1 MVSSNLQP
9 QDVDFDL
16 EWAKL
21 KKVSEDI
28 FAQQITRTKY
38 QESLSLVYKL
48 CVATEPKSQELYQ
61 NLSDFLGNKAAEIA
75 RRLNSFEGE
84 DLLEQYE
91 VEWDG
96 YQTASDSVDKTC
108 SYLNKEFI
116 DRRHY
121 DNAEMHMVDNTSVD
135 SYLRIKDLA
144 FEKWRYNVLDAIDEK
159 LVTSCIRLVKRIRL
173 DENVQFGQK
182 HQVQVAVSSFLKVCD
197 HKARNKLELYEE
209 KFETRF
215 LEQTSEF
222 YNDQAQRFLESGD
235 VGWYMEQVLTVIENE
250 NSLAEELLDR
260 STIAKQKDRIVKS
273 LIYDGLDFLFDKA
286 QLMVRTENAGQLKKL
301 YLLFQNMETPLARLV
316 KMFKTYVEE
325 IGIEKI
331 KDAKTAKDF
340 VDLVCQ
346 HYDKYKEFVD
356 TVFVTQEKMQD
367 YTEQKPRFEPDK
379 NFLESLKDA
388 MRTIVNYKEGTQRSR
403 APDLLA
409 QYSDQLLK
417 KRGSDDIDSKLD
429 EIIKALEFVSEKDL
443 FQANYTRR
451 LAKRLIYGH
460 SSSNDA
466 ERQMI
471 EKLKGVCVYD
481 FTSKIKRMYEDI
493 TKSVT
498 QQEAYNKT
506 VPDTSL
512 GLDVKVLQDGSWPFT
527 RTQPSFIL
535 PRSLEPH
542 IESYSRFYEDQHKNR
557 TLKWMYTMSQAEVKT
572 MSTSKMYLLHVT
584 TFQLGILLNFNE
596 MDQCSFKDLSTV
608 TGLEPKEMMKHLKPI
623 VVE

>member
-1 MVSSNLQP
+1 M
-9 QDVDFDL
+9 
-16 EWAKL
+16 
-21 KKVSEDI
+21 
-28 FAQQITRTKY
+28 
-38 QESLSLVYKL
+38 YKL

-260 STIAKQKDRIVKS
+260 STIAKQKVEIS
-273 LIYDGLDFLFDKA
+273 
-286 QLMVRTENAGQLKKL
+286 
-301 YLLFQNMETPLARLV
+301 YL
-316 KMFKTYVEE
+316 
-325 IGIEKI
+325 
-331 KDAKTAKDF
+331 
-340 VDLVCQ
+340 
-346 HYDKYKEFVD
+346 
-356 TVFVTQEKMQD
+356 
-367 YTEQKPRFEPDK
+367 
-379 NFLESLKDA
+379 
-388 MRTIVNYKEGTQRSR
+388 
-403 APDLLA
+403 
-409 QYSDQLLK
+409 
-417 KRGSDDIDSKLD
+417 
-429 EIIKALEFVSEKDL
+429 
-443 FQANYTRR
+443 
-451 LAKRLIYGH
+451 
-460 SSSNDA
+460 
-466 ERQMI
+466 
-471 EKLKGVCVYD
+471 
-481 FTSKIKRMYEDI
+481 
-493 TKSVT
+493 
-498 QQEAYNKT
+498 
-506 VPDTSL
+506 
-512 GLDVKVLQDGSWPFT
+512 
-527 RTQPSFIL
+527 
-535 PRSLEPH
+535 
-542 IESYSRFYEDQHKNR
+542 
-557 TLKWMYTMSQAEVKT
+557 
-572 MSTSKMYLLHVT
+572 
-584 TFQLGILLNFNE
+584 
-596 MDQCSFKDLSTV
+596 
-608 TGLEPKEMMKHLKPI
+608 
-623 VVE
+623 